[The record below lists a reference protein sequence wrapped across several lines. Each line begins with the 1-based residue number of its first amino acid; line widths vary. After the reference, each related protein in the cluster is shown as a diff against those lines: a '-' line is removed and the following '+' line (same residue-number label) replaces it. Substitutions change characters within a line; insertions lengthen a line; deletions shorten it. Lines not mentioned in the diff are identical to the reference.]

1 MLSSG
6 LHKVMKTLLILLA
19 APWITT
25 DANATSEVST
35 ARLDPKRVIERSE
48 SAIGRT
54 VGAYRSKNFAAEIDA
69 VRTQQPG
76 KDIQVWFMDEAR
88 IGQKG
93 RNGHRWWPMGE
104 HAPGL
109 ADKRFVSTYL
119 YAAVRPTTDDAIA
132 LVLPEVNADTMDIF
146 LDRVA
151 ACLAQN
157 THAIVLLDQ
166 AGWHGEK
173 ALAVPV
179 GGAIHSIK
187 SVRIP
192 LLFLFGSGLL

>member
-6 LHKVMKTLLILLA
+6 LRKVMKALLILLA
-19 APWITT
+19 AAWITT
-25 DANATSEVST
+25 GANATSEG
-35 ARLDPKRVIERSE
+35 ER
-48 SAIGRT
+48 
-54 VGAYRSKNFAAEIDA
+54 
-69 VRTQQPG
+69 
-76 KDIQVWFMDEAR
+76 
-88 IGQKG
+88 
-93 RNGHRWWPMGE
+93 
-104 HAPGL
+104 APGL
-109 ADKRFVSTYL
+109 ADKRFVSTCL
-119 YAAVRPTTDDAIA
+119 CAAVRPATDDAFA
-132 LVLPEVNADTMDIF
+132 LVLPEVNANTMDVF
-146 LDRVA
+146 LDRFA

-192 LLFLFGSGLL
+192 LPHELSGTHGGSRRIAP

>member
-6 LHKVMKTLLILLA
+6 LRKVMKALLILLA
-19 APWITT
+19 AAWITT
-25 DANATSEVST
+25 DANATSEG
-35 ARLDPKRVIERSE
+35 ER
-48 SAIGRT
+48 
-54 VGAYRSKNFAAEIDA
+54 
-69 VRTQQPG
+69 
-76 KDIQVWFMDEAR
+76 
-88 IGQKG
+88 
-93 RNGHRWWPMGE
+93 
-104 HAPGL
+104 APGL

-119 YAAVRPTTDDAIA
+119 YAAVRPATDDAFA
-132 LVLPEVNADTMDIF
+132 LVLPEVNANTMDVF
-146 LDRVA
+146 LDRFA

-192 LLFLFGSGLL
+192 LPHELSRTQGGSRRLAL

>member
-6 LHKVMKTLLILLA
+6 LRKVMKALLILLA
-19 APWITT
+19 AAWITT
-25 DANATSEVST
+25 DANATSEG
-35 ARLDPKRVIERSE
+35 ER
-48 SAIGRT
+48 
-54 VGAYRSKNFAAEIDA
+54 
-69 VRTQQPG
+69 
-76 KDIQVWFMDEAR
+76 
-88 IGQKG
+88 
-93 RNGHRWWPMGE
+93 
-104 HAPGL
+104 APGL

-119 YAAVRPTTDDAIA
+119 YAAVRPATDDAFA
-132 LVLPEVNADTMDIF
+132 LVLPEVNANTMDVF
-146 LDRVA
+146 LDRFA

-157 THAIVLLDQ
+157 THAIVLHDQ

-192 LLFLFGSGLL
+192 LPHELSGTHGGSRRMAP

>member
-6 LHKVMKTLLILLA
+6 LRKVMKALLILLA
-19 APWITT
+19 AAWITT
-25 DANATSEVST
+25 DANATSEG
-35 ARLDPKRVIERSE
+35 ER
-48 SAIGRT
+48 
-54 VGAYRSKNFAAEIDA
+54 
-69 VRTQQPG
+69 
-76 KDIQVWFMDEAR
+76 
-88 IGQKG
+88 
-93 RNGHRWWPMGE
+93 
-104 HAPGL
+104 APGL

-119 YAAVRPTTDDAIA
+119 YAAVRPATDDAFA
-132 LVLPEVNADTMDIF
+132 LVLPEVNANTMDVF
-146 LDRVA
+146 LDRFA

-192 LLFLFGSGLL
+192 LPHELSGTHGGSRRIAP

>member
-6 LHKVMKTLLILLA
+6 LRKVMKALLILLA
-19 APWITT
+19 AAWITT
-25 DANATSEVST
+25 DANATSEG
-35 ARLDPKRVIERSE
+35 ER
-48 SAIGRT
+48 
-54 VGAYRSKNFAAEIDA
+54 
-69 VRTQQPG
+69 
-76 KDIQVWFMDEAR
+76 
-88 IGQKG
+88 
-93 RNGHRWWPMGE
+93 
-104 HAPGL
+104 APGR
-109 ADKRFVSTYL
+109 ADKRFVSIYL
-119 YAAVRPTTDDAIA
+119 YAAVRPATDDAFA
-132 LVLPEVNADTMDIF
+132 LVLPEVNANTTDVFI
-146 LDRVA
+146 DRFA

-192 LLFLFGSGLL
+192 LPHELSGSHGGSRRIAP

>member
-6 LHKVMKTLLILLA
+6 LRKVMKALLILLA
-19 APWITT
+19 AAWITT
-25 DANATSEVST
+25 GANATSEG
-35 ARLDPKRVIERSE
+35 ER
-48 SAIGRT
+48 
-54 VGAYRSKNFAAEIDA
+54 
-69 VRTQQPG
+69 
-76 KDIQVWFMDEAR
+76 
-88 IGQKG
+88 
-93 RNGHRWWPMGE
+93 
-104 HAPGL
+104 APGL

-119 YAAVRPTTDDAIA
+119 YAAVRPATDDAFA
-132 LVLPEVNADTMDIF
+132 LVLPEVNANTMDVF
-146 LDRVA
+146 LDRFA

-192 LLFLFGSGLL
+192 LPHELSRTQGGSRRIAL